1 MKLRTT
7 LLAVGAAAT
16 ALAAAAGLLSLASD
30 HREDSRV
37 LVRESADIGA
47 LSPAEAERR
56 ADDLTLWA
64 LERVYRAF
72 AEEEEG
78 RIYDALAEA
87 TAGPALETLYLQ
99 RRASLLDRGLEKA
112 DQNVHELELLSASAA
127 RSGDRLAV
135 SARWRVLGLVGH
147 EQHRHLRGNAYAADL
162 AFDRAGGL
170 WRITGFTLREIDR
183 TQAGVVVEIPDNSAA
198 ETAEAVRQ

>member
-1 MKLRTT
+1 MKLRAT
-7 LLAVGAAAT
+7 LLAVGVAAT
-16 ALAAAAGLLSLASD
+16 ALAVAAGLLSLASGQRD
-30 HREDSRV
+30 DSRV

-72 AEEEEG
+72 AEEDEG

-87 TAGPALETLYLQ
+87 TGGPALETLYLQ

-112 DQNVHELELLSASAA
+112 DQKVHELELLSAFAT
-127 RSGDRLAV
+127 RSGSSLAV

-162 AFDRAGGL
+162 AFDRAGGT
-170 WRITGFTLREIDR
+170 WRITGFTLREVDR
-183 TQAGVVVEIPDNSAA
+183 TQAGVVVEIPDGSAA

>member
-1 MKLRTT
+1 M
-7 LLAVGAAAT
+7 AVGAAAVS
-16 ALAAAAGLLSLASD
+16 LAAAAGLYSVASSYRD
-30 HREDSRV
+30 NATV
-37 LVRESADIGA
+37 VVRESADIGA

-87 TAGPALETLYLQ
+87 TAGSALETLYLQ
-99 RRASLLDRGLEKA
+99 RRAALLDRGLEKA
-112 DQNVHELELLSASAA
+112 DQKVHELELLSASAA
-127 RSGDRLAV
+127 RSGDRLDV
-135 SARWRVLGLVGH
+135 TARWRVLGLVGH

-162 AFDRAGGL
+162 EFDRGGGV
-170 WRITGFTLREIDR
+170 WRITAFTLHEVDR
-183 TQAGVVVEIPDNSAA
+183 TQAGVEVEIPDETGA
-198 ETAEAVRQ
+198 ETAEALGQ